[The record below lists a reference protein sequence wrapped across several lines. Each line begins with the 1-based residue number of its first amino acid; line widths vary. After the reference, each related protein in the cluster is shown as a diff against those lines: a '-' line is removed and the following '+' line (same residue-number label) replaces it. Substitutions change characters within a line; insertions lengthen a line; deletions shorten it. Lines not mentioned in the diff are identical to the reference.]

1 MPTQYTT
8 PDYNQERLTQL
19 KNLFSDL
26 FTAEGQLD
34 KAELAKLALLND
46 PHQLTTH
53 DRYSFAWSGK
63 TLAKQHAFAPSL
75 ATLTHDKERSYTPNS
90 HSQIKATSSDAENS
104 PSLEG
109 VAPQGDGVVS
119 TTQNLFQ
126 KNKDSKPHIIIEGEN
141 LEVLKQLQSA
151 YYEQIKCIYIDP
163 PYNTGKDF
171 VYSDNFTQDRR
182 AYWQE
187 SGQTDE
193 YSVKITTNTE
203 SSGRYHSDWLSMIY
217 SRLLLAR
224 QLLTD
229 DGVIF
234 VSIDDNEVHNLRKV
248 MDEVFGEEGFVS
260 QMIWKRRTGSN
271 DSLNFASND
280 HEYVL
285 VYFKNPESQ
294 LNGLGKTFENYK
306 NPDNDSRG
314 DWMADNLTCNKTAS
328 ERPNLFYQLTDPQT
342 GLVFE
347 CNPNRVWAYEKSTM
361 EKHLSENKIIFPK
374 SGKGTPLY
382 KRFRAELK
390 SEIKPFSS
398 IIDTKINSDATKE
411 LRELMGGHYF
421 DFPKGVDLIK
431 QIILQGMDNSSI
443 ILDFF
448 AGSGT
453 TGQAVMELNE
463 ADGGNRQ
470 CILVQMPEL
479 TDERSEA
486 YKAGYK
492 RISDITIE
500 RNKRVIQ
507 GYGKT
512 PKALNAGFE
521 VFRLEQSNFPV
532 NQWRPDP
539 ELDDDQNVVEFEKY
553 VLAKEAS
560 LFSELDPTK
569 AVLEIAIKEG
579 LKLDYTQTILKDFAN
594 NQVLQL
600 SDDSRTILVCVDPK
614 VELATVELL
623 AKNYKESKFICLER
637 AIDTTTKWNLNHNLG
652 AGFKAV

>member
-1 MPTQYTT
+1 M
-8 PDYNQERLTQL
+8 
-19 KNLFSDL
+19 
-26 FTAEGQLD
+26 
-34 KAELAKLALLND
+34 
-46 PHQLTTH
+46 
-53 DRYSFAWSGK
+53 
-63 TLAKQHAFAPSL
+63 
-75 ATLTHDKERSYTPNS
+75 
-90 HSQIKATSSDAENS
+90 
-104 PSLEG
+104 
-109 VAPQGDGVVS
+109 
-119 TTQNLFQ
+119 
-126 KNKDSKPHIIIEGEN
+126 
-141 LEVLKQLQSA
+141 
-151 YYEQIKCIYIDP
+151 
-163 PYNTGKDF
+163 
-171 VYSDNFTQDRR
+171 YSDNFTQGKQ

-193 YSVKITTNTE
+193 YGVKITTNTE

-248 MDEVFGEEGFVS
+248 MDEVFGEENFVGEFVVMS
-260 QMIWKRRTGSN
+260 TPNARDYGHIGKM
-271 DSLNFASND
+271 
-280 HEYVL
+280 HEYVVCYSKDINL
-285 VYFKNPESQ
+285 TTTNLIEDE
-294 LNGLGKTFENYK
+294 NKTFKYSDEISPYNIHPLY
-306 NPDNDSRG
+306 NSNV
-314 DWMADNLTCNKTAS
+314 AFTNQN
-328 ERPNLFYQLTDPQT
+328 RPNLYYPFYVDIQNVSKDGFYKISLTKNNENIEILPPKSQKDGVQFVWRWGKELSQKNINQEIMGYKT
-342 GLVFE
+342 GDGEFRIVQKMRTDSKLLRSILTGAEFSSRKGTAEFDEIFGGKIFSFPKPVSLIKSILQIGS
-347 CNPNRVWAYEKSTM
+347 NPNS
-361 EKHLSENKIIFPK
+361 L
-374 SGKGTPLY
+374 
-382 KRFRAELK
+382 
-390 SEIKPFSS
+390 
-398 IIDTKINSDATKE
+398 
-411 LRELMGGHYF
+411 
-421 DFPKGVDLIK
+421 
-431 QIILQGMDNSSI
+431 

-512 PKALNAGFE
+512 PKALIAGFE

-560 LFSELDPTK
+560 LFIDLDPTK
-569 AVLEIAIKEG
+569 VILEIVIKEG
-579 LKLDYTQTILKDFAN
+579 LKLDYTQTILKDFTT

-623 AKNYKESKFICLER
+623 AKNYKESKFVCLER

-652 AGFKAV
+652 TGFKAV